1 MSTDLISDLIIQLKN
16 AGEAGKD
23 TLSIAHSDFKAAILE
38 LLQKSGYIASFTKR
52 GKKVNKFLDVV
63 LAKKDGMP
71 RINGVKRISHVSS
84 RQYKGVA
91 DIRRVKQGH
100 GMMVLTTPKGILSD
114 KEAKAQSV
122 GGEVLFEIW

>member
-16 AGEAGKD
+16 AGDAGKE
-23 TLSIAHSDFKAAILE
+23 TLSVSHSDLKASILE
-38 LLQKSGYIASFTKR
+38 LLAKSGYIASFTKR

-63 LAKKDGMP
+63 LAKKEGMP
-71 RINGVKRISHVSS
+71 RISGVKRLSHVSS

-114 KEAKAQSV
+114 VEARKEKV
-122 GGEVLFEIW
+122 GGEALFEIW